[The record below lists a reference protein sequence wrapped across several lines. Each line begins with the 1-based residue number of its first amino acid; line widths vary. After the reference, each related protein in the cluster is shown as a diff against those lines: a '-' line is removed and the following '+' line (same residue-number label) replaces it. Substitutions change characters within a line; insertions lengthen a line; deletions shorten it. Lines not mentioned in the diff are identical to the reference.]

1 MILNSPHSLIG
12 LDVHLWDCHRTSCD
26 QIYTQQQKQLF
37 KNNIKELEMNVQ
49 KSVELSVTSTF
60 FVLGRRFFYE
70 NFPQLKFKNP
80 HIEFS
85 GSQKKS
91 KPAELLIKFGMLK

>member
-1 MILNSPHSLIG
+1 MG
-12 LDVHLWDCHRTSCD
+12 LHVHLCEYHQTSCD
-26 QIYTQQQKQLF
+26 QIYTKTKIII
-37 KNNIKELEMNVQ
+37 KNNIKELEITVQ
-49 KSVELSVTSTF
+49 TFVELSITCIF

-85 GSQKKS
+85 GSQNKS
-91 KPAELLIKFGMLK
+91 QSAELLIKFGMLN